1 MPPVEEVEVGTSR
14 PKGSGVFSA
23 LRFWRYLLSGMVGW
37 QGGCR
42 CQLLPV
48 VVLDGATTKG
58 SFVPSE
64 IVFDD
69 ERVRGASNACDEEEA
84 F

>member
-1 MPPVEEVEVGTSR
+1 MPPVGEVEVGTSR

-48 VVLDGATTKG
+48 VVLDGSTTTG
-58 SFVPSE
+58 GLVPSNV
-64 IVFDD
+64 VFDD
-69 ERVRGASNACDEEEA
+69 ECVPGISNAMDEWEE